1 LDSVYWDSYGI
12 RSKGFFVSTIG
23 INEKVIMRYVKK
35 QGQEDT
41 GQAELEL

>member
-1 LDSVYWDSYGI
+1 LDSVYWDSCGI